1 MVRVDVIRS
10 KGWYEANCKELG
22 VMITARDLASIEETL
37 RRITRAASLPDP
49 ILVVSEGTPT
59 FLEKIWELFARGRE
73 GNA

>member
-22 VMITARDLASIEETL
+22 VVITARDLASIEETV
-37 RRITRAASLPDP
+37 RRITRASSLPDP
-49 ILVVSEGTPT
+49 VLVVAESTPT
-59 FLEKIWELFARGRE
+59 LLEKVWQLFERGRE

>member
-10 KGWYEANCKELG
+10 RGWYEANCKELG
-22 VMITARDLASIEETL
+22 VVITARDLASIEQTV

-49 ILVVSEGTPT
+49 TLVVAESTPT
-59 FLEKIWELFARGRE
+59 FLEKIWDLFDRGRE